1 MTVVPMTVAV
11 LVQGM
16 NLGLVM
22 VGVTTQ
28 IIMLTV
34 LGMVV
39 IAVNLPV

>member
-1 MTVVPMTVAV
+1 MMAVQMVVVI
-11 LVQGM
+11 VQVIHH
-16 NLGLVM
+16 GLAM